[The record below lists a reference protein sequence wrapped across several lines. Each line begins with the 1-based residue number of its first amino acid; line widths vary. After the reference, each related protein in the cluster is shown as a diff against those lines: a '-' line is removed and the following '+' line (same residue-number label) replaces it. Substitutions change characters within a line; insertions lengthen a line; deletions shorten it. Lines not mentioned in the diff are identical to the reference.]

1 MSATTANA
9 IGKGLFGGLLLLCSA
24 NLARGQSPAAE
35 HFSIIATPLP
45 EPYELPDAFTWAGGL
60 ALSSQD
66 ERLGGVSGLG
76 LGLVPPVSDNGVRMI
91 AVTDSGSLLRGDLVF
106 ETEPAIMLTGVH
118 DRTLSVERLTDAR
131 TGVRVRQAESLAIW
145 DERLAFGFE
154 VDHRVGVMRRGTKIS
169 DLPVPIALR
178 GLSRF
183 KNGVEALATL
193 PDKSL
198 LAISEGVQR
207 EDGLRAWIY
216 DDQRE
221 DWPILVYEWDKAFAP
236 TGADVTPDGRFLVV
250 SERKFVSMREPLSN
264 RLMVVPVSD
273 IAEGSRLKP
282 QQILDLDPILGAVAN
297 VESVAILPTA
307 DPEEFLI
314 VVATD
319 NNYINLLPTIIAAL
333 LWRP

>member
-1 MSATTANA
+1 
-9 IGKGLFGGLLLLCSA
+9 LLLCGCMA
-24 NLARGQSPAAE
+24 QAQAQAQAQDQFKL
-35 HFSIIATPLP
+35 IATPLP
-45 EPYELPDAFTWAGGL
+45 EPYDLPDGFRWAGGL
-60 ALSSQD
+60 ALSSED

-76 LGLVPPVSDNGVRMI
+76 LGLVPPVTDQGVRMI

-106 ETEPAIMLTGVH
+106 ETEPFIKLTDVH
-118 DRTLSVERLTDAR
+118 ERTLTVERLTDAR
-131 TGVRVRQAESLAIW
+131 TGLRVRQAESLAIW

-154 VDHRVGVMRRGTKIS
+154 VDHRVGVMRRGTQIS
-169 DLPVPIALR
+169 DLPVPVALR
-178 GLSRF
+178 GLSRSN
-183 KNGVEALATL
+183 NGVEALATL
-193 PDKSL
+193 PDRSL
-198 LAISEGVQR
+198 LAISEGVRR

-216 DDQRE
+216 DGESD
-221 DWPILVYEWDKAFAP
+221 DWPILVYEWDEAFAP

-273 IAEGSRLKP
+273 IAAGSRLKP
-282 QQILDLDPILGAVAN
+282 KQIIDLDPILGAVAN

-307 DPEEFLI
+307 DPQEFLI

-319 NNYINLLPTIIAAL
+319 NNFINLLPTMIAAL